1 MINTTIENLTEP
13 SRVDNPLEGDK
24 IKTTNTKTGLV
35 FIASHH
41 DSYVETQEDI
51 NHLAKLWRNQELN
64 TTDYILPLTDHPD
77 HAAKLAYRVALR
89 DWPSTSDFPDTKPT
103 L

>member
-13 SRVDNPLEGDK
+13 SRVNNPLEGDK

-35 FIASHH
+35 FIASHYNP
-41 DSYVETQEDI
+41 YVETQEDI
-51 NHLAKLWRNQELN
+51 NDLAKLWRNEELSK
-64 TTDYILPLTDHPD
+64 TDYIVPITDHSS
-77 HAAKLAYRVALR
+77 HSLYMTYRQELR
-89 DWPSTSDFPDTKPT
+89 DWTDTADFPLTKPT